1 MRGSGRGRK
10 FRVKGTTLPRSRDTP
25 GNAPAYAPGVMKLK
39 DLRPS
44 DARIEYRWRVDR
56 AEGFETTAL
65 IYDAAGRLKGVDH
78 QYFRRAVTPA
88 TPISPAG

>member
-1 MRGSGRGRK
+1 MAMHPRML
-10 FRVKGTTLPRSRDTP
+10 RV
-25 GNAPAYAPGVMKLK
+25 VMKLK

-44 DARIEYRWRVDR
+44 DARIEYRWRADR

-78 QYFRRAVTPA
+78 QYSRRTLPSVPPTS
-88 TPISPAG
+88 TAG